1 MAVCILECRE
11 WSHCHSLSRWS
22 LALDKHQGPRCGL
35 GDGDKSCPRGAP
47 DPTGVMN
54 HHEVWA
60 PQTAPGRP
68 CTVFSTRSVSQPH
81 PVITKATAQQKVNT
95 LRAGPGWLPFPG
107 LSRPRKGTLCFVF
120 VQ

>member
-11 WSHCHSLSRWS
+11 WSRCHSLSKWS

-35 GDGDKSCPRGAP
+35 GYGDKSCPRGAP

-68 CTVFSTRSVSQPH
+68 CTVFSTRAVF
-81 PVITKATAQQKVNT
+81 TA
-95 LRAGPGWLPFPG
+95 P
-107 LSRPRKGTLCFVF
+107 PRNH
-120 VQ
+120 